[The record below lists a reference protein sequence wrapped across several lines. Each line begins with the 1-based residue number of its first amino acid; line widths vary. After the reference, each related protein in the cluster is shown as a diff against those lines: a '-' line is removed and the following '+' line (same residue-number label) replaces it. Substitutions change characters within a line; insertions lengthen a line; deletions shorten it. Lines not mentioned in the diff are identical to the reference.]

1 MTVRNIVAAATL
13 VATFAGTAVAASAQQ
28 ATLYAGAILYGQLNQ
43 SLSTGSA
50 HVGDPFSLTVVPP
63 YPNGDPGFQG
73 AIISGVVTKV
83 QRAGQ
88 GTNPE
93 IVIVPQNIRM
103 YDGTVVAIHGSVT
116 SIGAQKSTSGTA
128 AKAAV
133 GALAGML
140 LGNAIGKTVFHTN
153 AGGAIGLIG
162 GAMIGA
168 NNKTDFDVPQGAGA
182 TVQLDQTVTL
192 RRQSSHY

>member
-1 MTVRNIVAAATL
+1 MTIRNIVGAATI
-13 VATFAGTAVAASAQQ
+13 VAALATSTLSASAQQ

-43 SLSTGSA
+43 DLSTGSA

-73 AIISGVVTKV
+73 ATISGVVTKV

-93 IVIVPQNIRM
+93 IVIEPQYIRM
-103 YDGTVVAIHGSVT
+103 YDGTVVRIYGNVT
-116 SIGAQKSTSGTA
+116 SIAAQKSTGGTA

-140 LGNAIGKTVFHTN
+140 VGNAIGKTIFHTN

-162 GAMIGA
+162 GAMVGA
-168 NNKTDFDVPQGAGA
+168 NNKTNFDVPRGAGA
-182 TVQLDQTVTL
+182 TVQLSQTVTI